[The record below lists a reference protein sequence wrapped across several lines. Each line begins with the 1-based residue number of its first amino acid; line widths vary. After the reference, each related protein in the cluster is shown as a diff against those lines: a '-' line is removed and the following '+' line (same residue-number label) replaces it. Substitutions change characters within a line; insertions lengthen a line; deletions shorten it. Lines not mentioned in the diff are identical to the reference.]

1 MKNKPVNLNYILI
14 LFIIIFACIIYKK
27 YKDQH
32 ITHISDINN
41 NYNSKMIKNI
51 KKPIMWIHI
60 DYNYNARKW
69 FSFGSRSSFELNQ
82 NYLYLTAKSIIEK
95 NDKDF
100 HIIICDD
107 TIFKKIMPEWNINFS
122 LLADPIKQYMRQLGF
137 IKLIQSFG
145 GIKVPISLLCFKSLY
160 PLYQDTLYSNKPFF
174 FENINHST
182 NGSSYTEN
190 VYKPNIDFF
199 GSTPENK
206 TIRELELFMQ
216 HKISTD
222 YTTETQFIGSIE
234 NFILE
239 KVEENKI
246 DILDGNL
253 IGIKDKNNTP
263 ILLDNLMGERY
274 ISFNNNSYGILIP
287 EKEFLQRTKYEYFPR
302 LSTDELLNSNSLIC
316 KYMIIAN
323 SKEGF
328 EPIKSHQKKHHFIN
342 YWNGFWKTELT
353 DSLYGPR
360 PLGVSPMD
368 RVPKSKFH

>member
-160 PLYQDTLYSNKPFF
+160 PLYQDTLY
-174 FENINHST
+174 
-182 NGSSYTEN
+182 
-190 VYKPNIDFF
+190 
-199 GSTPENK
+199 
-206 TIRELELFMQ
+206 
-216 HKISTD
+216 
-222 YTTETQFIGSIE
+222 
-234 NFILE
+234 
-239 KVEENKI
+239 
-246 DILDGNL
+246 
-253 IGIKDKNNTP
+253 
-263 ILLDNLMGERY
+263 
-274 ISFNNNSYGILIP
+274 
-287 EKEFLQRTKYEYFPR
+287 
-302 LSTDELLNSNSLIC
+302 
-316 KYMIIAN
+316 
-323 SKEGF
+323 
-328 EPIKSHQKKHHFIN
+328 
-342 YWNGFWKTELT
+342 
-353 DSLYGPR
+353 
-360 PLGVSPMD
+360 
-368 RVPKSKFH
+368 